1 MYLFE
6 ADIFEVD
13 ASAIKSLVS
22 GACVCVCVCVYSV
35 MSDFLQH
42 RELYSSSLHMILQA
56 RVLDWVAMPSS
67 RGSSTPRD
75 QTHVSCVSCIGRQI
89 LYH

>member
-6 ADIFEVD
+6 VDVFEVD

-22 GACVCVCVCVYSV
+22 GACVCVGGVYSV
-35 MSDFLQH
+35 MCDFLQH
-42 RELYSSSLHMILQA
+42 HELYSSSLHRILQA
-56 RVLDWVAMPSS
+56 RVLDRVAMPSS

-75 QTHVSCVSCIGRQI
+75 QTHVSWISCIGRQI